1 MDRDIGGRARTTILE
16 AYRAVEKTATRNMT
30 EVTPVVGNFLSKRDF
45 W

>member
-30 EVTPVVGNFLSKRDF
+30 EATLVVGKCLSKRYF